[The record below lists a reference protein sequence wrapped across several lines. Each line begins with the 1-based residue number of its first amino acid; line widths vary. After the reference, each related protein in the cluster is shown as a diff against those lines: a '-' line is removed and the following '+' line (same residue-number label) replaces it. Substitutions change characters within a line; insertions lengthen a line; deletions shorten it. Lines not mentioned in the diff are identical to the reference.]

1 MLNRHVY
8 CDPLQPY
15 RTVELCSEYLAAKCF
30 DRSTLAVNHFDGQ
43 PPTLENIYLQM
54 NHGLVA
60 AYNDRNDRWKI
71 VKMLNRV
78 LDAMI
83 RLLGVSFDVDLMVLR
98 IKQAKYSGMDVIRI
112 DKVDSNE
119 TSKLPGPS
127 LWEISV
133 CF

>member
-1 MLNRHVY
+1 
-8 CDPLQPY
+8 
-15 RTVELCSEYLAAKCF
+15 
-30 DRSTLAVNHFDGQ
+30 
-43 PPTLENIYLQM
+43 M